1 MKLPCRQFLHLATI
15 AVALTIFSVMLAN
28 HGAWSQT
35 SRTIKIVVPAPPG
48 AVADILARLLT
59 MQISSTQ
66 GTTLVVEN
74 RPGAGDVIGTE
85 AVARAAPD
93 GTTLLVVGTNF
104 VITPQMRKA
113 NYDPLNSFEPICH
126 LANAPTIIVVNSAS
140 PYRTLAELLDAART
154 QPGKL
159 TLASIGPGSVFHLG
173 FEMLKHA
180 AKVDMTFVPY
190 AGNAPAINAVLGQQV
205 TAMFGT
211 YSNVA
216 EYLKAGTL
224 RALAV
229 ATPTRAEPL
238 PDVPTV
244 SESGFKDFKVD
255 VWFGAFAPAKT
266 PKEMVSKLAGWF
278 TAAMQDAELR
288 AKLVIQGIYPSGP
301 CGAEFATY
309 IRKQY
314 DDYGRVIRE
323 ASINAE

>member
-1 MKLPCRQFLHLATI
+1 MKLPCRQFLHLATV
-15 AVALTIFSVMLAN
+15 AAALTIFSVMLAN
-28 HGAWSQT
+28 HGVWSQT
-35 SRTIKIVVPAPPG
+35 ARTIKIVVPAPPG

-66 GTTLVVEN
+66 GATLVVEN

-85 AVARAAPD
+85 AVARATPD
-93 GTTLLVVGTNF
+93 GNTLLVVGTNF

-113 NYDPLNSFEPICH
+113 NYDPLNSFEPICR

-140 PYRTLAELLDAART
+140 PYRTLAELLDAARA

-173 FEMLKHA
+173 FEMLKRA

-190 AGNAPAINAVLGQQV
+190 SGNAPALNAVLGQQV

-244 SESGFKDFKVD
+244 AESGFKDFEVD
-255 VWFGAFAPAKT
+255 VWFGAFAPSNT
-266 PKEMVSKLAGWF
+266 PKEVVAQLAGWF

-288 AKLVIQGIYPSGP
+288 AKLVTQGIYPSGP

-309 IRKQY
+309 IRRQY
-314 DDYGRVIRE
+314 DDYGRIIRE
-323 ASINAE
+323 ANINAE